1 MMNTLKIGA
10 IFARR
15 ELRSGLQGFWIFLTC
30 LILGVAAIALI
41 GTLSSSI
48 ERGMNEQGQPL
59 LGGDMEFSVIHRKLK
74 QDELEYVN
82 SLGKTSLVA
91 TMRGIAIADTGKRAL
106 VEVKAVDDVYPLF
119 GKLELDANG
128 PFQKRLASKDGIW
141 GAFAESSILA
151 RLKIK
156 PGDMVKMGTA
166 RFIIHDTIK
175 SEPDRISDGLNIG
188 PRLLISRQAL
198 QATGLVKPGSLVR
211 WQHRIKL
218 TDSNANPADIEKAA
232 NKKFPQAGWRIRTRD
247 AAAPGAEQF
256 INRITFFLS
265 LTGLTA
271 LVVGGAGVANAVS
284 TFMNRRKKNIATL
297 KCLGA
302 SSSIILT
309 TYLFEIFAIAA
320 LGIFIGLLIGAG
332 LPLIAM
338 PLLQNMLPVPL
349 EPNIEL
355 APLAIAAAFGFL
367 VTIAFSLWPLANA
380 KDTPASELFRGS
392 LENTFRIPQWP
403 FLVIILSSIAAI
415 IGLALYAYPNTI
427 ITLGYL
433 AGVSIS
439 FVFLIG
445 LARLIMWGAKRFAK
459 PKRAISRLAIA
470 NLYRPGAPTP
480 SIVLALGLGL
490 TLFVTLALVDKNVTN
505 ELESA
510 VPKQAPSFFF
520 LDIRNDQLDEFKS
533 FAKAQQ
539 GVTKTGSAP
548 MLRGTIQTLNGKPL
562 SEIKIDPEV
571 NWAFRGERGIT
582 YAKKIPK
589 GSTLVA
595 GKWWKEDYA
604 GSPLVSFVDEIA
616 KGAGL
621 KIGDKVTVNILG
633 RNVTAKISSFRKVN
647 WKSLNINFAMVFSPG
662 TLKGAPHT
670 HLVTVTMDN
679 KYEDNLLA
687 AVSDKYKAVTAI
699 RIKDALDAVN
709 SLLGQLLLAIRA
721 ASSITMITGI
731 LVLAGALA
739 SGLSTRTYDAV
750 VLKTFG
756 ATRTQLVYAFIYEYA
771 LLGFIT
777 AAFSILMGAAA
788 AYSIIHYVM
797 QMTWTFSFTTAL
809 LTALFAMALTITAGF
824 ATTWRALTAKPARIL
839 RTE

>member
-1 MMNTLKIGA
+1 M
-10 IFARR
+10 
-15 ELRSGLQGFWIFLTC
+15 
-30 LILGVAAIALI
+30 
-41 GTLSSSI
+41 
-48 ERGMNEQGQPL
+48 
-59 LGGDMEFSVIHRKLK
+59 
-74 QDELEYVN
+74 
-82 SLGKTSLVA
+82 
-91 TMRGIAIADTGKRAL
+91 
-106 VEVKAVDDVYPLF
+106 VEVKAVDSVYPMF
-119 GKLELDANG
+119 GKLELNANG
-128 PFQKRLASKDGIW
+128 SFQQRLALKDGVW

-156 PGDMVKMGTA
+156 PGAIVKMGTA

-175 SEPDRISDGLNIG
+175 REPDRIADGLIIG

-198 QATGLVKPGSLVR
+198 EATGLVKPGSLVR
-211 WQHRIKL
+211 WRHRIKL
-218 TDSNANPADIEKAA
+218 ADVLTKPADIEKAA

-256 INRITFFLS
+256 INRLTFFLS

-284 TFMNRRKKNIATL
+284 TFMNRHKKNIATL

-309 TYLFEIFAIAA
+309 TYLFEIFAIAI
-320 LGIFIGLLIGAG
+320 LGIAIGLIIGAG

-338 PLLQNMLPVPL
+338 PFLQNMLPVPV

-355 APLAIAAAFGFL
+355 APLAIAAAFGLL
-367 VTIAFSLWPLANA
+367 VTLAFSLWPLANA

-392 LENTFRIPQWP
+392 LENAFRIPQWP
-403 FLVIILSSIAAI
+403 FVVIILAAIAAI
-415 IGLALYAYPNTI
+415 ITLALYAYPNTY

-433 AGVSIS
+433 IGVSAS

-445 LARLIMWGAKRFAK
+445 LARLIMWVAKNYAK
-459 PKRAISRLAIA
+459 PKRAVARLAIA

-490 TLFVTLALVDKNVTN
+490 TLFVTLALVDKNVTD
-505 ELESA
+505 ELKSA

-520 LDIRNDQLDEFKS
+520 LDIRNDQLGEFQS

-548 MLRGTIQTLNGKPL
+548 MLRGTIQTLNKVPL
-562 SEIKIDPEV
+562 SDIKIPPDIK
-571 NWAFRGERGIT
+571 WAFTGERGIT
-582 YAKKIPK
+582 YAKDIPD
-589 GSTLVA
+589 GSTLTS
-595 GKWWKEDYA
+595 GKWWDENYS
-604 GSPLVSFVDEIA
+604 GPPLVSFEHDIA

-621 KIGDKVTVNILG
+621 KLGDKVTVNILG
-633 RNVTAKISSFRKVN
+633 RNVTATIASFRKVN
-647 WKSLNINFAMVFSPG
+647 WESLNINFVMVFSPG

-670 HLVTVTMDN
+670 HLVTVTMD
-679 KYEDNLLA
+679 KQHEDNLLA

-709 SLLGQLLLAIRA
+709 NLLGQLLLAIRA

-777 AAFSILMGAAA
+777 AAFSILIGAAA
-788 AYSIIHYVM
+788 AYSIITIVM